1 MILSSLLP
9 ARLLRLLPRRV
20 SRSLLNKSATGPHAR
35 TPSPRKA
42 FRQSGRLF
50 CHCPPQNQW
59 RDRGSQVNILRVS
72 GFLRVPSCASWSSP
86 FSTPQKDTRVHERS
100 MLALKTVSSL
110 PL

>member
-20 SRSLLNKSATGPHAR
+20 SKNLLNKSATGPHAR
-35 TPSPRKA
+35 TPSPRTA

-50 CHCPPQNQW
+50 FQVAPPKSGA
-59 RDRGSQVNILRVS
+59 RDRGSRVNALRMS
-72 GFLRVPSCASWSSP
+72 GFLHVPSGLSP
-86 FSTPQKDTRVHERS
+86 PFQHPKDTRVHERS
-100 MLALKTVSSL
+100 MFALKTVSSL

>member
-9 ARLLRLLPRRV
+9 ARLLRLLHRRV
-20 SRSLLNKSATGPHAR
+20 SRSLLNESATGPHAR

-72 GFLRVPSCASWSSP
+72 GFLRVPSCPSSLSP
-86 FSTPQKDTRVHERS
+86 FSTHERS
-100 MLALKTVSSL
+100 MFALKTVSSL

>member
-42 FRQSGRLF
+42 FRQERKAFLSLRS
-50 CHCPPQNQW
+50 QNQW
-59 RDRGSQVNILRVS
+59 RDRGSRVNILRVS
-72 GFLRVPSCASWSSP
+72 GFLRVPSCASWSPP
-86 FSTPQKDTRVHERS
+86 FSTPQRDTRVHEIGRS
-100 MLALKTVSSL
+100 SHDQ
-110 PL
+110 